1 MKIVSIIIPHYN
13 GKDLLHNCIDSIY
26 NNISIENF
34 EIIVVDNASTDN
46 SVQNIQTLFPDVVIV
61 SSKENVGYSGGCNI
75 GAKHAE
81 GKYLIFLNN
90 DTEHSNQWIEKLVNF
105 LDKNSDVFAAQPKIL
120 NINNKEYF
128 DYAGGAGGFIDRFGF
143 PYVKGRLFN
152 TLEKDTGQY
161 NKESKIFWSSGCAMI
176 VKADIFNQ
184 LDGFDEIY
192 FAYME
197 EIDLCWRAQ
206 ALGYKIFSVPD
217 SLIYHYG
224 KQTIKEN
231 TIKSHYLNHR
241 NSWILFFKNSY
252 TFDYGTLIVKRLL
265 LDWMALVYSVL
276 TLDIRRFIAIILA
289 ELWLL
294 LFTIK
299 IIDTRKN
306 NNVVHLDNIYNKSIA
321 IDYFFKRKKYFSQ
334 IEDSK
339 SL

>member
-13 GKDLLHNCIDSIY
+13 GKKLLYNCINSIY
-26 NNISIENF
+26 QNIDIDNF

-46 SVQNIQTLFPDVVIV
+46 SIKNIQNLFSDVIV
-61 SSKENVGYSGGCNI
+61 VSNKKNIGYSGGCNI
-75 GAKHAE
+75 GAQHAK

-90 DTEHSNQWIEKLVNF
+90 DTEHSDRWIEKLVDF
-105 LDKNSDVFAAQPKIL
+105 LEEHPSAFAAQPKVL

-128 DYAGGAGGFIDRFGF
+128 DYAGGAGGFIDCFGF

-161 NKESKIFWSSGCAMI
+161 DKPSEIFWSSGAAMI
-176 VKADIFNQ
+176 VRADIFNQ
-184 LDGFDEIY
+184 LSGFDEVY

-206 ALGYKIFSVPD
+206 ALGYKIWSVP
-217 SLIYHYG
+217 SAFIYHYG

-241 NSWILFFKNSY
+241 NSWILFFKNSF
-252 TFDYGTLIVKRLL
+252 TFNYGILILKRLI
-265 LDWMALVYSVL
+265 LDWMALIYSVF
-276 TLDIRRFIAIILA
+276 TLDIRRFIAILYA
-289 ELWLL
+289 ELWI
-294 LFTIK
+294 LFSVSKIIK
-299 IIDTRKN
+299 IIKSNDIAE
-306 NNVVHLDNIYNKSIA
+306 LDNIYNKSIA
-321 IDYFFKRKKYFSQ
+321 IDYFIKGKKYFFQ
-334 IEDSK
+334 IEDNN

>member
-13 GKDLLHNCIDSIY
+13 GKDLLYNCIDSIY
-26 NNISIENF
+26 NNITIENF
-34 EIIVVDNASTDN
+34 EIIVVDNASTDD
-46 SVQNIQTLFPDVVIV
+46 SVKHIETSFPEVIIV
-61 SSKENVGYSGGCNI
+61 KNKNNVGYSGGCNI
-75 GAKHAE
+75 GAENAN
-81 GKYLIFLNN
+81 GKYLLFLNN

-105 LDKNSDVFAAQPKIL
+105 LDENPDVFSAQPKIL

-128 DYAGGAGGFIDRFGF
+128 DYAGGAGGFIDHFCF
-143 PYVKGRLFN
+143 PYVKGRIFN

-161 NKESKIFWSSGCAMI
+161 NQQSKIFWSSGAAMI
-176 VKADIFNQ
+176 VRADIFNQ
-184 LDGFDEIY
+184 LNGFDEIY

-206 ALGYKIFSVPD
+206 ALGYKIFSIPD

-241 NSWILFFKNSY
+241 NSWILFFKNSH
-252 TFDYGTLIVKRLL
+252 TFDYGILIIKRLI
-265 LDWMALVYSVL
+265 LDWMALVYSLL
-276 TLDIRRFIAIILA
+276 TLDVRRFFAIVLA
-289 ELWLL
+289 ELWIIV
-294 LFTIK
+294 FGIK
-299 IIDTRKN
+299 IINVRKN
-306 NNVVHLDNIYNKSIA
+306 NHIARLDNIYRKSVA
-321 IDYFFKRKKYFSQ
+321 VDYFFKRKKYFSQ

>member
-13 GKDLLHNCIDSIY
+13 GKDLLYNCIDSIY
-26 NNISIENF
+26 NNITIENF
-34 EIIVVDNASTDN
+34 EIIVVDNASTDD
-46 SVQNIQTLFPDVVIV
+46 SVKHIETSFPEVIIV
-61 SSKENVGYSGGCNI
+61 KNKNNVGYSGGCNI
-75 GAKHAE
+75 GAGNAN
-81 GKYLIFLNN
+81 GKYLLFLNN

-105 LDKNSDVFAAQPKIL
+105 LDENPDVFSAQPKIL

-128 DYAGGAGGFIDRFGF
+128 DYAGGAGGFIDHFCF
-143 PYVKGRLFN
+143 PYVKGRIFN

-161 NKESKIFWSSGCAMI
+161 DQQSKIFWSSGAAMI
-176 VKADIFNQ
+176 VRADIFNQ
-184 LDGFDEIY
+184 LNGFDEIY

-224 KQTIKEN
+224 KQTIKAN